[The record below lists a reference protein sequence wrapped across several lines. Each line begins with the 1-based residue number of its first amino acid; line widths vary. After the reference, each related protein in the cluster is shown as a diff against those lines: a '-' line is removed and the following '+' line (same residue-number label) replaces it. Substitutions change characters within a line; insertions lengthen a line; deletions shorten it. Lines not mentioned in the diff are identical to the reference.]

1 VNKCEKKRQGRSIL
15 NLEPPTLLLQGGEH
29 ERCGLDGYT
38 TTPLF
43 LGTLSAIAAR
53 EYGTT
58 VPRLYPLGDGAARR
72 IMAKLLA
79 EVDVAYDTVRAPD
92 DEERYV
98 IAGEVPVIRD
108 GQRSYEA
115 LETLMLRDLPA
126 ILDTLMVLEEEY
138 KQLEREKS

>member
-1 VNKCEKKRQGRSIL
+1 
-15 NLEPPTLLLQGGEH
+15 
-29 ERCGLDGYT
+29 
-38 TTPLF
+38 
-43 LGTLSAIAAR
+43 
-53 EYGTT
+53 
-58 VPRLYPLGDGAARR
+58 
-72 IMAKLLA
+72 MAKLLA

-115 LETLMLRDLPA
+115 LETLTLRDLPA

>member
-1 VNKCEKKRQGRSIL
+1 MSGV
-15 NLEPPTLLLQGGEH
+15 
-29 ERCGLDGYT
+29 DWMD
-38 TTPLF
+38 TPLHDF
-43 LGTLSAIAAR
+43 LSGTLSAIAAR

-58 VPRLYPLGDGAARR
+58 VPPLYPLGDGVAQRL
-72 IMAKLLA
+72 MANLLP

-115 LETLMLRDLPA
+115 LESLTLRGLPA